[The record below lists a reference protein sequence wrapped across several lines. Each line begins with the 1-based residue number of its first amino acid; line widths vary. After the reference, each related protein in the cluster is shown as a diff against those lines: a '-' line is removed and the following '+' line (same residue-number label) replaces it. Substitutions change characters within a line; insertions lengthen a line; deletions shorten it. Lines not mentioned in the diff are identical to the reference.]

1 MSLPDR
7 LEQVG
12 IVVGSALMVP
22 LPLFPIVGALT
33 GVSSPWWAPFAPLV
47 VGLVVG
53 WLVATDRVG
62 FGFQSVW
69 FVSLAGWL
77 FTFLVLFALDVQ
89 PSDGRA
95 LTIIAVVAVSLV
107 VAAGFDR
114 VRQARAA

>member
-12 IVVGSALMVP
+12 IVVGSVLMVP
-22 LPLFPIVGALT
+22 LPLFPIVSTLAGIQ
-33 GVSSPWWAPFAPLV
+33 SPWWATLAPLV
-47 VGLVVG
+47 PGFVVG

-77 FTFLVLFALDVQ
+77 FAFFALFALDVQ
-89 PSDGRA
+89 PSDGHA
-95 LTIIAVVAVSLV
+95 MTVIAVVVVSLV